1 MSDEQTSSQ
10 NQTIFQDQM
19 PTNQF
24 TVDVIYTASADQIKV
39 VTVSVTEGAT
49 LFDTVLRSGIVAFFP
64 EIDVNTTPM
73 GVFGK
78 IESKPKTRVLQK
90 GERIEIYRPLL
101 VDPKISRQKRA
112 EKIRQAGLAE
122 ANIKT

>member
-1 MSDEQTSSQ
+1 MSNEQTIS
-10 NQTIFQDQM
+10 QDQT
-19 PTNQF
+19 PVSQF

-39 VTVSVTEGAT
+39 VAVSMTEGAT

-64 EIDVNTTPM
+64 EIDLNTTPM

-78 IESKPKTRVLQK
+78 IEPKPKTRVMQK

-101 VDPKISRQKRA
+101 VDPKVSRQKRA